1 MAEPVDGGRRSG
13 RAVAHEQNKRSVV
26 ELTAWA
32 AVLAAVLVVGL
43 HAGISATASTADVP
57 RVTPAEYQYR

>member
-1 MAEPVDGGRRSG
+1 MSG
-13 RAVAHEQNKRSVV
+13 RPAAAERRESHELNKRSVV

-32 AVLAAVLVVGL
+32 AVLAAVLVVGF
-43 HAGISATASTADVP
+43 HAGIAATASTADVP